1 MAKMLFTI
9 SKGIQDGMMV
19 ARAFHFAKV
28 AKEKGHDVSIFLL
41 EDGVFW
47 AQFGISDDF
56 STTTRETMKAQLDYL
71 SKNGTPIYVCKACVD
86 KRLLD
91 PEEFITGCE
100 LKAAPEYI
108 DLLAEHDKTFMI

>member
-9 SKGIQDGMMV
+9 SKGMEGGQMV

-28 AKEKGHDVSIFLL
+28 AKEKGHEVTIFLL
-41 EDGVFW
+41 EDGVYW
-47 AQFGISDDF
+47 AQFGMTDDF
-56 STTTRETMKAQLDYL
+56 ITTTREKMKEMVDYL
-71 SKNGTPIYVCKACVD
+71 SNNGVMFYVCKACVD

-91 PEEFITGCE
+91 PDEFITGCE

-108 DLLAEHDKTFMI
+108 DLMAEHERTFMV

>member
-9 SKGIQDGMMV
+9 SKGMEGAQMI

-28 AKEKGHDVSIFLL
+28 AKEKGHDVTIFLL
-41 EDGVFW
+41 EDGVYW
-47 AQFGISDDF
+47 AQFGMTDDF
-56 STTTRETMKAQLDYL
+56 ITTTRESMKEMVDYL
-71 SKNGTPIYVCKACVD
+71 SNNGVTFYVCKACVD

-91 PEEFITGCE
+91 PDEFITGCE

-108 DLLAEHDKTFMI
+108 DLLAENDSNFTI

>member
-9 SKGIQDGMMV
+9 SKGMDSGLMV

-28 AKEKGHDVSIFLL
+28 AKEKGHEVTIFLL
-41 EDGVFW
+41 EDGVYW
-47 AQFGISDDF
+47 AQFGMTDDF
-56 STTTRETMKAQLDYL
+56 TTTTRESMKEQVDYL
-71 SKNGTPIYVCKACVD
+71 SENGVKFYVCKACVD

-91 PEEFITGCE
+91 PDEFITGSE

-108 DLLAEHDKTFMI
+108 ELLAENESNFMV

>member
-9 SKGIQDGMMV
+9 SKGMQDALMV

-28 AKEKGHDVSIFLL
+28 AKEKGHEVTVFLL

-47 AQFGISDDF
+47 VQFGMTDDF
-56 STTTRETMKAQLDYL
+56 TTTTRESMKTQVDYL
-71 SKNGTPIYVCKACVD
+71 SNNGVKIYVCKACVD

-108 DLLAEHDKTFMI
+108 ELLAEHDSTFMI

>member
-9 SKGIQDGMMV
+9 SKGMDAGLMV
-19 ARAFHFAKV
+19 SRAFHFAKV

-41 EDGVFW
+41 EDGVYW
-47 AQFGISDDF
+47 AQFGMTDDF
-56 STTTRETMKAQLDYL
+56 ITTTREAMKEQVAYL
-71 SKNGTPIYVCKACVD
+71 SANGVTFYVCKACVD

-91 PEEFITGCE
+91 PDEFITGCE

-108 DLLAEHDKTFMI
+108 DLLAEHDNSFMI

>member
-9 SKGIQDGMMV
+9 SKGMENALMV

-28 AKEKGHDVSIFLL
+28 AKEKGHEVTIFLL
-41 EDGVFW
+41 EDGVYW
-47 AQFGISDDF
+47 AQFGMTEDF
-56 STTTRETMKAQLDYL
+56 TTSTRESMKDQVDYL
-71 SKNGTPIYVCKACVD
+71 SNNGVTFYVCKACVD

-108 DLLAEHDKTFMI
+108 DLLAANDSNFTI